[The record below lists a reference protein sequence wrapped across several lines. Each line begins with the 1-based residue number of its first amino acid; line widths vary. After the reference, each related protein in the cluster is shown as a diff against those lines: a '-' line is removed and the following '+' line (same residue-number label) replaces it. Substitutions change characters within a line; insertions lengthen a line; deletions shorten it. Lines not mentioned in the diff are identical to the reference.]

1 MANGDILIEVT
12 VEGGTKKSATIP
24 SATRVNAL
32 AWMNRPEARVAGVD
46 SDGVPT
52 DSVALT
58 DATYSVHIANQAANN
73 IIHAAEKQL
82 TQAAKPSTPSFT
94 AAT

>member
-1 MANGDILIEVT
+1 MATGDITIVVT
-12 VEGGTKKSATIP
+12 VEGGSAKTATVP

-32 AWMNRPEARVAGVD
+32 AWMNRNRGN
-46 SDGVPT
+46 T
-52 DSVALT
+52 DDNPNLT
-58 DATYSVHIANQAANN
+58 NTTYSVHLANSAANG

-82 TQAAKPSTPSFT
+82 TSAAAPSTPTYT

>member
-1 MANGDILIEVT
+1 MATGDITIVVT
-12 VEGGTKKSATIP
+12 VEGGSAKTATIP

-32 AWMNRPEARVAGVD
+32 AWMNRGEVGREGD
-46 SDGVPT
+46 
-52 DSVALT
+52 LT
-58 DATYSVHIANQAANN
+58 NATYSVHIANSAANA

-82 TQAAKPSTPSFT
+82 TAAAAPSPPTYT

>member
-1 MANGDILIEVT
+1 MATGDITIVVT
-12 VEGGTKKSATIP
+12 VEGGSAKTATIP

-32 AWMNRPEARVAGVD
+32 AWMNRGETGREVD
-46 SDGVPT
+46 
-52 DSVALT
+52 LT
-58 DATYSVHIANQAANN
+58 DATYSVHIANSAANG

-82 TQAAKPSTPSFT
+82 TAAAAPSTPTFT